1 MTRHEMRECIF
12 CLMFQNDFYGTDE
25 FEEQMS
31 NFLHSRF
38 EHITLFPEISEKDEK
53 EVREKVEQLIALMPD
68 IDEKISANAK
78 GWKIERIAKAEL
90 AILRLAVYE
99 ALYEESVPVGVAVN
113 EAVELAKE
121 YGGENGAAFVNGIL
135 GKIVNE

>member
-12 CLMFQNDFYGTDE
+12 CLLFQNDFYSTDE
-25 FEEQMS
+25 FGEQRD
-31 NFLHSRF
+31 NFLGEKSISDKDR
-38 EHITLFPEISEKDEK
+38 EEILNKLE
-53 EVREKVEQLIALMPD
+53 RLIVNMPD
-68 IDEKISANAK
+68 IDEKISANSK
-78 GWKIERIAKAEL
+78 GWKLDRIAKAEL

-99 ALYEESVPVGVAVN
+99 AVYDDEVPVGVAIN

-121 YGGENGAAFVNGIL
+121 YGEDNGASFVNGIL